1 MHNIP
6 PVVSVIMNCYN
17 GSQYLAE
24 AIKSV
29 LNQTYENWE
38 LVFWDNCSTDSSVS
52 IVESFAEID
61 VRIKIHRAYTHTS
74 LGEARVRAVEC
85 AQGQYLAFLDV
96 DDLWY
101 PNKLQDQVDLMTSC
115 DSDVGLIYSN
125 VELLKIELKKTLSE
139 NKLAFRENLN
149 PIFIK
154 SGPGGRAFKWMLVEC
169 FVPLPSVLV
178 TADAYCSVGGIDSTL
193 EVAEDY
199 DLFLKIAEKFGV
211 EYTEDVLSVY
221 RIHSE
226 SLSFDKYWKTFEES
240 VLLIDRFSVGYGFIG
255 FMSRCSWRGRYL
267 LASLKNRDWKRV
279 KCLSVKP
286 VFIFGFFVYLII
298 VKALISIE
306 QRQRKLKISI

>member
-1 MHNIP
+1 MPTMHDSS

-17 GSQYLAE
+17 GSQYLEE

-52 IVESFAEID
+52 IVENFAEND
-61 VRIKIHRAYTHTS
+61 GRIKIHRANTHTS
-74 LGEARVRAVEC
+74 LGEARVHAIQLAE
-85 AQGQYLAFLDV
+85 GKYLAFLDV
-96 DDLWY
+96 DDFWC
-101 PNKLQDQVDLMTSC
+101 PKKLQDQVDLMARC
-115 DSDVGLIYSN
+115 NSDVGLIYSN
-125 VELLKIELKKTLSE
+125 VELLKIESSNTVSKNNQTLH
-139 NKLAFRENLN
+139 ENLN

-154 SGPGGRAFKWMLVEC
+154 SGPNGRAFRWMLIEC

-178 TADAYCSVGGIDSTL
+178 TAIAYNSVGGIDSTL

-211 EYTEDVLSVY
+211 NYTEDVQSTY
-221 RIHSE
+221 RIHSS

-240 VLLIDRFSVGYGFIG
+240 MLLIDRFSVGYGFIG
-255 FMSRCSWRGRYL
+255 FISRCSWRGRYL

-279 KCLSVKP
+279 KWLSVKP
-286 VFIFGFFVYLII
+286 FFIFGLLVYLFF
-298 VKALISIE
+298 VKALISMA
-306 QRQRKLKISI
+306 RR